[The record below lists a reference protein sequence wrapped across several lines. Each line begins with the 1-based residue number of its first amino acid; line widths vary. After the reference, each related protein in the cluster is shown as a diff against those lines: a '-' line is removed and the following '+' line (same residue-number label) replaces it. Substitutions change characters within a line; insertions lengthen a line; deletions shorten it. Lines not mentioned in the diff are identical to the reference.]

1 VVPLL
6 THRIDTLRRSWD
18 GTGGLRVKRFLAD
31 ALNRVGLTRGS
42 NLLLVVVILGL
53 VGSLVA
59 SAYVGLMRLLTAIG
73 QPALHHPWTIL
84 LMTTGAGAAISFFLH
99 LLGDPGSTE
108 ALVDG
113 VHLTGGPSDMKRVPP
128 LIPVSLLTISFG
140 GGIGPEAPLV
150 QLTGTLGGFFGRH
163 TMRGLAD
170 RRTVT
175 IAGMGIGFTVL
186 FGAPLG
192 GALFALEILHRKGM
206 QYYEAI
212 LPALVSS
219 AIGYL
224 AYTGLTH
231 LGIGPVWHF
240 PPVGYLRW
248 GEGGW
253 AILLSLLGAA
263 LAVGFAYLLHTVRRL
278 FRRVPY
284 WTRPI
289 IGGMLIG
296 LIGWAQP
303 LAIYF
308 GEPQLNTMVAAHLAV
323 LTLLVLIVLKALAT
337 TITIGAEWRGGFIIP
352 LFFLGAATG
361 QLVAHYLNI
370 NPGLAMIVLMTS
382 INVGV
387 TKTPVSTPVLVTSM
401 TGTSAIP
408 ALLIASVISMLVTA
422 RWTVI
427 ETQRERAP
435 VLARIDP
442 LHAGAR
448 TEALADGLTAE
459 DGADDLD
466 VAGRPHAGEVPADAA
481 QTSTTHS
488 NPQPGAR

>member
-1 VVPLL
+1 MSQLEDRWQAL
-6 THRIDTLRRSWD
+6 HQAFHDDD
-18 GTGGLRVKRFLAD
+18 GAWRGRETVSRFLA
-31 ALNRVGLTRGS
+31 LIGLKKGS
-42 NLLLVVVILGL
+42 NLLLIVVILGL
-53 VGSLVA
+53 IGSLVA
-59 SAYVGLMRLLTAIG
+59 SAYVGMMRLLTSLG
-73 QPALHHPWTIL
+73 QPALHHPWTL
-84 LMTTGAGAAISFFLH
+84 LIMTTGAGALISLFLH

-113 VHLTGGPSDMKRVPP
+113 VHLTGGPSDTRRVPP

-150 QLTGTLGGFFGRH
+150 QLTGTLGGLVGRH
-163 TMRGLAD
+163 TMSGLAD

-219 AIGYL
+219 GIGYL

-231 LGIGPVWHF
+231 LGIGPIWNF
-240 PPVGYLRW
+240 PEIHYVHW
-248 GEGGW
+248 SEGGW
-253 AILLSLLGAA
+253 ALA
-263 LAVGFAYLLHTVRRL
+263 LAVLGAVMAIGFGYLLHWVHRAFAL
-278 FRRVPY
+278 IPY

-289 IGGMLIG
+289 VGGAIIG

-303 LAIYF
+303 LAIYY
-308 GEPQLNTMVAAHLAV
+308 GEPQLNTMVAAHLAAE
-323 LTLLVLIVLKALAT
+323 TLLILIALKVLAT
-337 TITIGAEWRGGFIIP
+337 TVTIGAEWRGGFIIP
-352 LFFLGAATG
+352 LFFLGATTG
-361 QLVAHYLNI
+361 QFVSHFLGI
-370 NPGLAMIVLMTS
+370 NPTLAMIVLMTS
-382 INVGV
+382 LNVGV
-387 TKTPVSTPVLVTSM
+387 TKTPVSTVVLVTTM

-408 ALLIASVISMLVTA
+408 ALLVASVLSMLITA
-422 RWTVI
+422 RWSVI

-435 VLARIDP
+435 IVAPVDP

-448 TEALADGLTAE
+448 TEALAEGLTADE
-459 DGADDLD
+459 
-466 VAGRPHAGEVPADAA
+466 GERRTDAA
-481 QTSTTHS
+481 KPSGVHHES
-488 NPQPGAR
+488 

>member
-1 VVPLL
+1 MAPLFSN
-6 THRIDTLRRSWD
+6 RIDDLRRSWN
-18 GTGGLRVKRFLAD
+18 GTTGLRVKSFFSD
-31 ALNRVGLTRGS
+31 ALNAAGLKKGS

-53 VGSLVA
+53 VGSVVS
-59 SAYVGLMRLLTAIG
+59 SAYVGAMRLLTAIG
-73 QPALHHPWTIL
+73 QPALHHPWTLL
-84 LMTTGAGAAISFFLH
+84 LMTTGAGAVISLCLR

-113 VHLTGGPSDMKRVPP
+113 VHLTGGPSDLRRVPP

-150 QLTGTLGGFFGRH
+150 QLTGTLGGVFGRH
-163 TMRGLAD
+163 TMTGLAD

-219 AIGYL
+219 GIGYL

-231 LGIGPVWHF
+231 LGIGPIWRF
-240 PPVGYLRW
+240 PEVHYVHW
-248 GEGGW
+248 SEGGW
-253 AILLSLLGAA
+253 AIALALLGAIMA
-263 LAVGFAYLLHTVRRL
+263 IGFGYLLHYVHKAFSL
-278 FRRVPY
+278 IPS
-284 WTRPI
+284 WTRPV
-289 IGGMLIG
+289 IGGVIIG
-296 LIGWAQP
+296 LIGWVQP

-308 GEPQLNTMVAAHLAV
+308 GETQLNTMVAAHLAAM
-323 LTLLVLIVLKALAT
+323 TLLALIALKMLAT
-337 TITIGAEWRGGFIIP
+337 TVTIGAEWRGGFIIP
-352 LFFLGAATG
+352 LFFLGATTG
-361 QLVAHYLNI
+361 QFVAHFLKI
-370 NPGLAMIVLMTS
+370 DPTLAMIVLMTS
-382 INVGV
+382 LNVGV
-387 TKTPVSTPVLVTSM
+387 TKTPVSTPVLVTAM
-401 TGTSAIP
+401 TGTGAIP

-435 VLARIDP
+435 MMARIDP

-448 TEALADGLTAE
+448 TEALAEGLTADDDE
-459 DGADDLD
+459 HDASADKPPPPAPPAPAEPASQAHHSDG
-466 VAGRPHAGEVPADAA
+466 
-481 QTSTTHS
+481 Q
-488 NPQPGAR
+488 

>member
-1 VVPLL
+1 MAPLL
-6 THRIDTLRRSWD
+6 SNRIDDLRQSWN
-18 GTGGLRVKRFLAD
+18 GTAGPRAKRFLSD
-31 ALNRVGLTRGS
+31 ALTKAGLRKGS
-42 NLLLVVVILGL
+42 NLLLVVLILGL
-53 VGSLVA
+53 VGSVVA
-59 SAYVGLMRLLTAIG
+59 SAYVGAMRLLTALG
-73 QPALHHPWTIL
+73 HPALRHPWTLL

-99 LLGDPGSTE
+99 AFGDPGNTE

-113 VHLTGGPSDMKRVPP
+113 VHLTGGPSDLKRVPP

-150 QLTGTLGGFFGRH
+150 QLTGTIGGIFGRH
-163 TMRGLAD
+163 TMTGLAD

-192 GALFALEILHRKGM
+192 GALFALEILHRRGM

-219 AIGYL
+219 GIGYL

-231 LGIGPVWHF
+231 LGIGPIWTF
-240 PPVGYLRW
+240 PEIHYVRW
-248 GEGGW
+248 SEGGW
-253 AILLSLLGAA
+253 AIALALLGAVIA
-263 LAVGFAYLLHTVRRL
+263 IAFGYLLHYVHWA
-278 FRRVPY
+278 FSHVPY

-289 IGGMLIG
+289 IGGAIIG

-303 LAIYF
+303 LAIFF
-308 GEPQLNTMVAAHLAV
+308 GETQLNTMVAAHLAAT
-323 LTLLVLIVLKALAT
+323 TLLALIALKMLAT
-337 TITIGAEWRGGFIIP
+337 TVTIGAEWRGGFIIP

-361 QLVAHYLNI
+361 QFVAHFLQI
-370 NPGLAMIVLMTS
+370 NPTLAMIILMTS

-387 TKTPVSTPVLVTSM
+387 TKTPVSTPVLVTAM
-401 TGTSAIP
+401 TGTGAIP

-448 TEALADGLTAE
+448 TEALAEGLTAD
-459 DGADDLD
+459 DGARD
-466 VAGRPHAGEVPADAA
+466 ADAA
-481 QTSTTHS
+481 EL
-488 NPQPGAR
+488 PQPVSPAPHSDGQ